1 MSPTAS
7 LRQQILAAVVTRL
20 SVITQADGAYFTDAG
35 ATLFAGE
42 APQLGPDDPAHALAV
57 LLVDDEPR
65 QAGPGYLVTGTL
77 EIHAV
82 ANTALDGTSLDD
94 AWMLVEQLLADIK
107 RAVELTDRKLGGL
120 LYNMERGPARP
131 LPRQEGSL
139 TVGAIMTYELSWKE
153 DWGTP

>member
-20 SVITQADGAYFTDAG
+20 SVITQASGDYFTDAG

-42 APQLGPDDPAHALAV
+42 APQLGQDDPAHALAV

-65 QAGPGYLVTGTL
+65 LAGPAYLVTGTL

-82 ANTALDGTSLDD
+82 ANPTLDD
-94 AWMLVEQLLADIK
+94 SWMVVEQLLADIK
-107 RAVELTDRKLGGL
+107 RAMELPDRRLGGL
-120 LYNMERGPARP
+120 LHADMERGPARA

-139 TVGAIMTYELSWKE
+139 TVGATMTYTLPWKE
-153 DWGTP
+153 GWGLP